1 MNPNRFTLSKVSTAA
16 LILASVALSGCSS
29 NGTLAVQDPLTS
41 LTPVVQD
48 VPKLTPTA
56 TGATATATGATLSS
70 AGGVVSTVGASMAA
84 AQVAGIDNGVMTGLG
99 GAVQQTGNA
108 VNVLGQGIGSSL
120 GQIGQID
127 VDILALQMA
136 SAPLAVQGVGGVVS
150 SAGDAVAAIDNGQM
164 TALSPVTNPAGAL
177 LNQTGAGIASL
188 SGNMTDAMA
197 NPLVQQITRS
207 GSTMIHMI
215 AIDVE
220 ATTQYL
226 GTSTGLG
233 MPVNDLLVGTGL
245 TVKQLGN
252 DITTTFAASPVLAS
266 TGAVV
271 SSAGTLVAS
280 VGGLVTPSTSG
291 NNSPSTFGN
300 VIGSLSSA
308 PAPGT
313 APMSISAPLT
323 TLSTPSALSNLVG
336 SLSSIS
342 APGGT
347 TPTSSL
353 GGALSTVAAPITSVL
368 GSLR

>member
-1 MNPNRFTLSKVSTAA
+1 
-16 LILASVALSGCSS
+16 
-29 NGTLAVQDPLTS
+29 
-41 LTPVVQD
+41 
-48 VPKLTPTA
+48 
-56 TGATATATGATLSS
+56 
-70 AGGVVSTVGASMAA
+70 
-84 AQVAGIDNGVMTGLG
+84 
-99 GAVQQTGNA
+99 
-108 VNVLGQGIGSSL
+108 
-120 GQIGQID
+120 
-127 VDILALQMA
+127 
-136 SAPLAVQGVGGVVS
+136 
-150 SAGDAVAAIDNGQM
+150 
-164 TALSPVTNPAGAL
+164 
-177 LNQTGAGIASL
+177 
-188 SGNMTDAMA
+188 MTDAMA

-233 MPVNDLLVGTGL
+233 VPVNNLLVGTGL
-245 TVKQLGN
+245 AINNLGGN
-252 DITTTFAASPVLAS
+252 ISSTFSASPVLAS